1 LILTNR
7 KMDIWFNAFKLIIT
21 ELPKYLPRRGIK
33 KEKAFEAVEAV
44 LNAANRTSIFIT
56 KRRKGT
62 YKTNIELSEIWIN
75 AASKVRD
82 LDGDLYN
89 RLLSN
94 AEYWSNPESWT
105 DEQIG
110 EARIGLLDIKRDA
123 RGILNN

>member
-1 LILTNR
+1 
-7 KMDIWFNAFKLIIT
+7 MDIWFNAFKLIVT
-21 ELPKYLPRRGIK
+21 ELPKYLPKRGAK

-62 YKTNIELSEIWIN
+62 YKSNVELSEIWMN

-105 DEQIG
+105 DEQIS

>member
-1 LILTNR
+1 
-7 KMDIWFNAFKLIIT
+7 MDIWFNAIKLLIT
-21 ELPKYLPRRGIK
+21 EIPKYIPNRKAKR
-33 KEKAFEAVEAV
+33 EKAFDATEAV
-44 LNAANRTSIFIT
+44 LRAANRTSIYIT
-56 KRRKGT
+56 KSIKGT
-62 YKTNIELSEIWIN
+62 YKSNIELSEICMD

-105 DEQIG
+105 DDQIA

-123 RGILNN
+123 KGILNK